1 MSPIRVLIVDD
12 SVVVRRLLSDLLS
25 ADPELEVAGVAA
37 DGHSALAKIQ
47 AAPPDL
53 VTLDVEM
60 PGLDGL
66 KTLAAIRASQPKL
79 PVIMF
84 SALTER
90 AARTTLEALSLGATD
105 YVTKPSDVNSLA
117 AALVQVREQLV
128 PKIKALCARPKPR
141 LKPLAAVVSVARP
154 SLAAPT
160 APPVTTSL
168 RAPAPAPTPRA
179 PGEVDL
185 VVIGSS
191 TGGPN
196 ALAAILPRLS
206 RNLATPVVIAQH
218 MPPVFTRQLAARL
231 AALSGLDVREASGGE
246 ALTPG
251 SVWIAP
257 GDFHLV
263 VRRDGTSVRLA
274 VHQGPPENSCR
285 PAVDV
290 LFRSAAEVYGG
301 RTLAVVLTGMGQDGL
316 RGCQSVREAGGQV
329 VVQDETSSVVW
340 GMPGFVAR
348 AGLANAVVPLDVID
362 TEITRRLKF
371 GARARTSP
379 TTRKE
384 APHGD

>member
-1 MSPIRVLIVDD
+1 MPPIRVLIVDD

-25 ADPELEVAGVAA
+25 ADPELEVAGVAT

-47 AAPPDL
+47 ASPPDV

-128 PKIKALCARPKPR
+128 PKIKALCARAKPR
-141 LKPLAAVVSVARP
+141 PKPLATP
-154 SLAAPT
+154 LGMAPAT
-160 APPVTTSL
+160 RFTSISPPMPASL
-168 RAPAPAPTPRA
+168 RAPAPMPRVA
-179 PGEVDL
+179 GEVEV
-185 VVIGSS
+185 VVIGAS

-196 ALAAILPRLS
+196 ALATVLPRLP
-206 RNLATPVVIAQH
+206 RDLAAPVLITQH

-231 AALSGLDVREASGGE
+231 AALSGLEVREAAGGE

-257 GDFHLV
+257 GDFHMV
-263 VRRDGTSVRLA
+263 VRRDGASVRLA
-274 VHQGPPENSCR
+274 LHQGSPENSCR
-285 PAVDV
+285 PSVDV
-290 LFRSAAEVYGG
+290 LFRSAVEVYGG

-316 RGCQSVREAGGQV
+316 RGCQRIREAGGQV
-329 VVQDETSSVVW
+329 VAQDEATSVVW

-362 TEITRRLKF
+362 TEIARRLKF
-371 GARARTSP
+371 GARGRAAP
-379 TTRKE
+379 LARKE

>member
-25 ADPELEVAGVAA
+25 SDPELEVAGVAS

-47 AAPPDL
+47 ASPPDL

-105 YVTKPSDVNSLA
+105 YVTKPSDVTSLA

-141 LKPLAAVVSVARP
+141 PRP
-154 SLAAPT
+154 PAAPFGVT
-160 APPVTTSL
+160 PATLSVPTSPPVSTSL
-168 RAPAPAPTPRA
+168 RAPASLPRVT
-179 PGEVDL
+179 GEVEA

-196 ALAAILPRLS
+196 ALAAFLPRLS
-206 RNLATPVVIAQH
+206 RNLAAPILIAQH

-231 AALSGLDVREASGGE
+231 AALSGLDVREVSGGE

-263 VRRDGTSVRLA
+263 VRRDGTNVRLA

-285 PAVDV
+285 PSVDV

-316 RGCQSVREAGGQV
+316 RGCQRIREVGGQV
-329 VVQDETSSVVW
+329 VVQDEASSVVW

-371 GARARTSP
+371 GALLRPNVA
-379 TTRKE
+379 TRKE

>member
-1 MSPIRVLIVDD
+1 MPPIRVLIVDD
-12 SVVVRRLLSDLLS
+12 SAVVRRLLSDLLS

-37 DGHSALAKIQ
+37 DGHAALAKIQ
-47 AAPPDL
+47 ASPPDV

-90 AARTTLEALSLGATD
+90 AARTTLEALTLGATD
-105 YVTKPSDVNSLA
+105 YVTKPSDVDGLA

-128 PKIKALCARPKPR
+128 PKIKALCALPKPR
-141 LKPLAAVVSVARP
+141 PRPLAAPHS
-154 SLAAPT
+154 SAAPLT
-160 APPVTTSL
+160 PSL
-168 RAPAPAPTPRA
+168 RAPAATTTAAPRVT
-179 PGEVDL
+179 GEVEI

-196 ALAAILPRLS
+196 ALATLLPRLPRS
-206 RNLATPVVIAQH
+206 LSTPILITQH

-231 AALSGLDVREASGGE
+231 GALSGLEVREATGGE

-263 VRRDGTSVRLA
+263 VRRDGPNVRLA

-316 RGCQSVREAGGQV
+316 RGCQRIREAGGQV
-329 VVQDETSSVVW
+329 VAQDEVSSVVW

-348 AGLANAVVPLDVID
+348 AGLANAVVPLDTID
-362 TEITRRLKF
+362 AEITRRLKF
-371 GARARTSP
+371 GARGRAAP
-379 TTRKE
+379 TVRKE

>member
-12 SVVVRRLLSDLLS
+12 SVVVRLLLSDLLS
-25 ADPELEVAGVAA
+25 SDPELEVAGVAS

-47 AAPPDL
+47 ASPPDL

-105 YVTKPSDVNSLA
+105 YVTKPSDVTSLA

-141 LKPLAAVVSVARP
+141 PRP
-154 SLAAPT
+154 PAAPFGVT
-160 APPVTTSL
+160 PATLSVPTSPPVSTSL
-168 RAPAPAPTPRA
+168 RAPAALPRVT
-179 PGEVDL
+179 GEVEA

-196 ALAAILPRLS
+196 ALAAFLPRLS
-206 RNLATPVVIAQH
+206 RNLAAPILIAQH

-263 VRRDGTSVRLA
+263 VRRDGTNVRLA

-285 PAVDV
+285 PSVDV

-316 RGCQSVREAGGQV
+316 RGCQRIREVGGQV
-329 VVQDETSSVVW
+329 VVQDEASSVVW

-371 GARARTSP
+371 GALLRPNVA
-379 TTRKE
+379 TRKE
-384 APHGD
+384 ALHGD